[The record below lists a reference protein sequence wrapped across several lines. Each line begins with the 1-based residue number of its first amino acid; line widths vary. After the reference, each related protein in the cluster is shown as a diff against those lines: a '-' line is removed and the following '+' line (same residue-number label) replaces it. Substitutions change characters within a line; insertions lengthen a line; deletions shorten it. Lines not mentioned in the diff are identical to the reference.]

1 MRVLRMS
8 LIALLPA
15 ASSCA
20 TVGMMR
26 ALPPDAGQLAHY
38 AASPDTLAAAAEAAV
53 RQQGLA
59 VAEVT
64 RPDSMTRVVIG
75 QKPPGLFSYG
85 EYVRLRIA
93 RDSGDL
99 TAVRVVSKPGYF
111 LDWGHRDRAPR
122 LFQTLDAQ
130 LGAQAIGP
138 WLGMRVRA
146 APHAGAPIVG
156 NVVRLTRDTI
166 VLQFG
171 VGVAPHPLAL
181 GDVGGLAVSRGSYGH
196 VREGGLIGLLVGVL
210 VGTVV
215 GSASSDSGDPFAGL
229 NALVG
234 TMAGAAAG
242 ALIGGAIGAGTRTEV
257 WSELPRRPRS

>member
-15 ASSCA
+15 ASGCA

-75 QKPPGLFSYG
+75 KKPLGLFSNG

-99 TAVRVVSKPGYF
+99 TAVRVVTKPGY
-111 LDWGHRDRAPR
+111 LLELGHRDRAPR
-122 LFQTLDAQ
+122 LFQAMDTQ
-130 LGAQAIGP
+130 LGAQSIGP
-138 WLGMRVRA
+138 WPGMRVRA
-146 APHAGAPIVG
+146 APRGAAPIVG
-156 NVVRLTRDTI
+156 SVLRLTTDTI
-166 VLQFG
+166 VLQ
-171 VGVAPHPLAL
+171 L
-181 GDVGGLAVSRGSYGH
+181 GDEGATQRFAVGDLGRLAVSRGRYGH
-196 VREGGLIGLLVGVL
+196 VREGMLIGF
-210 VGTVV
+210 VV
-215 GSASSDSGDPFAGL
+215 GGVVGAVIASSTMDSGDPYAGL
-229 NALVG
+229 GVFMGFTLGGSAGMLVG
-234 TMAGAAAG
+234 GAVG
-242 ALIGGAIGAGTRTEV
+242 SGTRTEV
-257 WSELPRRPRS
+257 WSELPPRPRR